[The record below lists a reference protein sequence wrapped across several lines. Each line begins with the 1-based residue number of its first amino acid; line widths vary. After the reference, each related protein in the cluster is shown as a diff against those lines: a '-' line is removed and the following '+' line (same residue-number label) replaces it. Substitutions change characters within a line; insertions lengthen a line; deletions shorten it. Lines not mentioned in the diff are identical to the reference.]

1 MKRYEVALWRNTTD
15 FLFSI
20 NKPFA
25 GTQEGL
31 WTSPCVLRLF
41 LNECLRFVLFEVVP
55 QREIKTESLSTASV
69 FPQTLHSQPNSIT
82 SASHYPF
89 NEQNKFWQLTSSLS
103 PSNTSTLI
111 CWWLGA
117 TVPPS
122 PVPPGRFVF
131 VFIILQLS
139 QMTVISWIGDTY
151 WRSQPI
157 TRRRKGRLFVAFTN
171 RTVWARESLQT
182 CHNFMH

>member
-1 MKRYEVALWRNTTD
+1 MNVCVLFCLRSFLRGRLRQNLCPKH
-15 FLFSI
+15 LFS
-20 NKPFA
+20 
-25 GTQEGL
+25 
-31 WTSPCVLRLF
+31 LRHF
-41 LNECLRFVLFEVVP
+41 
-55 QREIKTESLSTASV
+55 ILSQTA
-69 FPQTLHSQPNSIT
+69 IT
-82 SASHYPF
+82 SASHPLF
-89 NEQNKFWQLTSSLS
+89 NEQNKFWQLTYSLS
-103 PSNTSTLI
+103 PSNTSILI
-111 CWWLGA
+111 CWWLGP
-117 TVPPS
+117 TVPPF
-122 PVPPGRFVF
+122 PPGRFVF